1 MRISELTE
9 LQRPQWDEYVHS
21 AADGLPQHLSGWR
34 DVLERTYSYE
44 THFLMAT
51 ESGSDGDERIVGV
64 APIFRVSSR
73 LLGDTVS
80 TMPGGLCANSPAIAQ
95 ALIERGKEIARR
107 ARAKRFLIQDTR
119 QQWSDD
125 LQTSSHHEEWWLTL
139 AGDEETLSKRL
150 HRNIRRQI
158 RMARRNG
165 LTVEIDRTGALAS
178 EFHQVL
184 SRFTHQAG
192 TPVFGRDFLE
202 NVIDVFPGGFNI
214 VVVRHEGTPIGA
226 YFQLEMGDAIYG
238 MWGAAL
244 HEYLKLRPVYLAYW
258 EIMVDAMAH
267 GFTFLDMGR
276 SPADSNASKFKAQWG
291 GESRPIYQQAAR
303 LDGKQP
309 AVGVTDS
316 VQSDARFLSFRK
328 IWPRVPLPI
337 ATFLGPRLRRHVP
350 FA

>member
-9 LQRPQWDEYVHS
+9 EQRPQWDAYVRN
-21 AADGLPQHLSGWR
+21 AAAGLPQHLSGWR
-34 DVLERTYSYE
+34 DVLQRTYQYE
-44 THFLMAT
+44 THFLMAI
-51 ESGSDGDERIVGV
+51 EVGADGDERIVGV
-64 APIFRVSSR
+64 APVFNVASR
-73 LLGDTVS
+73 LVGDTVS
-80 TMPGGLCANSPAIAQ
+80 TMPGGICADSPEVAQ
-95 ALIERGKEIARR
+95 ALIERGREIAGRT
-107 ARAKRFLIQDTR
+107 RAKRFLIQDTR
-119 QQWSDD
+119 QQWPGS
-125 LQTSSHHEEWWLTL
+125 LQTTNHHEEWWVTL
-139 AGDEETLSKRL
+139 AADEEAMSKRL

-165 LTVEIDRTGALAS
+165 LTVEIDRTGALAG

-214 VVVRHEGTPIGA
+214 VVVRNEETPIGA

-244 HEYLKLRPVYLAYW
+244 HETLKLRPVYLAYW
-258 EIMVDAMAH
+258 EIMVDALTH

-276 SPADSNASKFKAQWG
+276 SPVDSNASKFKAQWG
-291 GESRPIYQQAAR
+291 GESRPIYQQVAGLTGGQAA
-303 LDGKQP
+303 
-309 AVGVTDS
+309 ASVADS

-328 IWPRVPLPI
+328 IWPKVPLPI